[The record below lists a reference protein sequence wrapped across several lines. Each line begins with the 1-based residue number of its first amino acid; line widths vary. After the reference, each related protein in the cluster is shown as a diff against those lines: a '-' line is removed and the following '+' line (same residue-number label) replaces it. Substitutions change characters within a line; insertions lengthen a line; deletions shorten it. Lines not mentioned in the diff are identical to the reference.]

1 MHEFQNKWLNLRETV
16 DRNSRNKRILYLI
29 NKFFKNKK
37 NIRIVDLGSGAGS
50 NYRFLKSRLFN
61 KSFSDLI
68 YLNFVVLILRSLTKF
83 FSKYLF

>member
-50 NYRFLKSRLFN
+50 NYRFLKSRLLN
-61 KSFSDLI
+61 NQYWSFVDI
-68 YLNFVVLILRSLTKF
+68 YHINQQIILK
-83 FSKYLF
+83 KI

>member
-16 DRNSRNKRILYLI
+16 DRNSRNQRILYLI

-50 NYRFLKSRLFN
+50 NYRFLKSRL
-61 KSFSDLI
+61 
-68 YLNFVVLILRSLTKF
+68 LNNQYWFFVGMSHQSTNVCDQNFKT
-83 FSKYLF
+83 